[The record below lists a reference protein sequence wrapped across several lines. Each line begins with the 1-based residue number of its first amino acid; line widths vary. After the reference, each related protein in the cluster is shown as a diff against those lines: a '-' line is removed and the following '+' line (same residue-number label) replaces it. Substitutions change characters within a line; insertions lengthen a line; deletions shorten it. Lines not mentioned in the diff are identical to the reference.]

1 MHNKKHFKQRLFLGV
16 SFTAAAIFTMGQ
28 LSLSR
33 ADDSK
38 KLEVMHLWT
47 SGGEAAAMQ
56 VIKNAVQAKGL
67 EWQDSAVAGAGG
79 QNEAQALQARFAA
92 GNPPAAATAQG
103 QNVLEY
109 ASQGSLGEIN
119 EIAAKDNFEKLIAPE
134 LLPYTKV
141 GGNWVSVPF
150 NMHRENM
157 LYINKKVLDQYGGE
171 VPKNWNDFI
180 ALLAKIKAGG
190 KVIPL
195 ALGGDDWQEAE
206 IFTDIMIG
214 QGGVPFYKDAIL
226 KMDNAALSGPKM
238 VAAFDTLRKVLAYTD
253 PNRTGRDWA
262 IATGMVAR
270 GEAAMQFQGNWAA
283 GDLIHAGLEPN
294 KDFLCVSAPGNGH
307 TFDFLTDFLVAFKQ
321 PNDTAKA
328 NQATLI
334 EIVMDKKIQE
344 EFNKKKGSIPAR
356 LDASSDGFNACS
368 KQDFADRAEALK
380 DGSLIASFNENMALR
395 ADIRAAIVDVVHEF
409 SNTPTMTSQQ
419 AVDKIVKNVSSL

>member
-1 MHNKKHFKQRLFLGV
+1 MLA
-16 SFTAAAIFTMGQ
+16 S
-28 LSLSR
+28 
-33 ADDSK
+33 
-38 KLEVMHLWT
+38 
-47 SGGEAAAMQ
+47 
-56 VIKNAVQAKGL
+56 
-67 EWQDSAVAGAGG
+67 
-79 QNEAQALQARFAA
+79 
-92 GNPPAAATAQG
+92 NPPAAATAQG

-109 ASQGSLGEIN
+109 ANQGSLGEIN
-119 EIAAKDNFEKLIAPE
+119 EIAAKEGFEQLIAPE

-141 GGNWVSVPF
+141 NGNWVSVPF

-157 LYINKKVLDQYGGE
+157 LYINKKVLDQYGGK
-171 VPKNWNDFI
+171 VPQDWDQFV
-180 ALLAKIKAGG
+180 ALLGQIKSGG

-214 QGGVPFYKDAIL
+214 QGGVSFYKDAIL
-226 KMDNAALSGPKM
+226 KLDKDTLGGPKM
-238 VAAFDTLRKVLAYTD
+238 LAAFDTLRKVLGYTD

-294 KDFLCVSAPGNGH
+294 KDFLCVTAPGNGH

-321 PNDTAKA
+321 PNDQAKA
-328 NQATLI
+328 NQAALI

-344 EFNKKKGSIPAR
+344 DFNKKKGSIPAR

-380 DGSLIASFNENMALR
+380 DGSLIPSFNENMALR

-409 SNTPTMTSQQ
+409 SNNPSMTSQE
-419 AVDKIVKNVSSL
+419 AVAKIVKNVSSL